1 MHYKKPIRRNR
12 WLAAA
17 LGAVVAA
24 DWTSKF
30 LVQNHIRLGSNH
42 AVVDGWVWLAHRE
55 NPGIS
60 FSWLR
65 DLPDPVRI
73 PLLVAAALLGIGIA
87 GYIWH
92 QSRDAV
98 TRVAA
103 ALVMAGAVGNLGDRV
118 MNGAVTDFI
127 FIRFFPFVFNVADV
141 AITVGAVLLAY
152 RMYVEETRHR
162 GGSTS
167 AASV

>member
-17 LGAVVAA
+17 L
-24 DWTSKF
+24 
-30 LVQNHIRLGSNH
+30 
-42 AVVDGWVWLAHRE
+42 
-55 NPGIS
+55 
-60 FSWLR
+60 
-65 DLPDPVRI
+65 
-73 PLLVAAALLGIGIA
+73 LGIGIA

-92 QSRDAV
+92 HTRDAA

-162 GGSTS
+162 GGSAS